1 MLRFARAA
9 LSLLNIANWVV
20 GLGLTLFL
28 AFAGF
33 GANER
38 LVGSALAIHPEL
50 TAANLILAFRLT
62 LLAMPLMIW
71 LVHRILRDLRSIID
85 SVPSGDAFRLANADR
100 LQRVGWAM
108 LGLCV
113 VDHVWGITITSL
125 LGPLIGWTITVTGW
139 LTSLMLFVLA
149 TIWRQGVQMRVELEG
164 TV

>member
-50 TAANLILAFRLT
+50 TAANLI
-62 LLAMPLMIW
+62 
-71 LVHRILRDLRSIID
+71 
-85 SVPSGDAFRLANADR
+85 
-100 LQRVGWAM
+100 
-108 LGLCV
+108 
-113 VDHVWGITITSL
+113 
-125 LGPLIGWTITVTGW
+125 
-139 LTSLMLFVLA
+139 
-149 TIWRQGVQMRVELEG
+149 
-164 TV
+164 